1 MSSYAGVSLL
11 LNEQMQ
17 EINTESETDGILE
30 WSLSDFHNDGAG
42 GQGVDYTKVKFDW

>member
-11 LNEQMQ
+11 SNEQMQ
-17 EINTESETDGILE
+17 EINTESEMDGIL
-30 WSLSDFHNDGAG
+30 DFHNDGAG